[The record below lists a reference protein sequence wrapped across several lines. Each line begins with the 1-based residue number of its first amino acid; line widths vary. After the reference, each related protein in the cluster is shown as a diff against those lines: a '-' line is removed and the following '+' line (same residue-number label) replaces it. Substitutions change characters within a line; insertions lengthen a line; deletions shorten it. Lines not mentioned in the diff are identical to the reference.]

1 MENEFWTEVI
11 ESVVPYHKHLGIQ
24 VVSLGQGHSTL
35 KLPYQKHFIGDTQRP
50 ALHGGVISTMLD
62 AAGGAAAM
70 SLMSQEDRISTI
82 DLRVDY
88 LLPAEIK
95 DLFVEAKVIREGNRV
110 IATSMKAYHEDSE
123 QIVAEGRGV
132 YNLRRSQ

>member
-1 MENEFWTEVI
+1 MESDFWTNVI
-11 ESVVPYHKHLGIQ
+11 ENVIPYHKHLGIK
-24 VVSLGQGHSTL
+24 VVHFNQGHAVL

-50 ALHGGVISTMLD
+50 ALHGGIISTMLD

-88 LLPAEIK
+88 LLPAEVK
-95 DLFVEAKVIREGNRV
+95 DLLIEAKVIREGNRV
-110 IATSMKAYHEDSE
+110 IATSMKAYHENSE
-123 QIVAEGRGV
+123 QVVAEGRGV